1 MGKASLLILSLPES
15 IRTPSSFFCFPSG
28 FSRGSFLGG
37 ECSIQLSYEDMSDF
51 WLKIRLSGT
60 FQSFR
65 IGSRLFNYLCFLDE
79 LLHPTF
85 LDTFAFGGKL
95 YNTYFDRFELS
106 SSFSIVQRRQAS
118 PFLRRGVLYPFNYG
132 KLFSFIQY
140 IRNKEDID

>member
-1 MGKASLLILSLPES
+1 MTEFYLFSAVIFYGENAICVLCSTWLCLIKVLSTE
-15 IRTPSSFFCFPSG
+15 FPSTPEY
-28 FSRGSFLGG
+28 FSKVLSTGPPLGG

-51 WLKIRLSGT
+51 WLEIRIYAT
-60 FQSFR
+60 FSSFR

-106 SSFSIVQRRQAS
+106 SSFSHSSKAS
-118 PFLRRGVLYPFNYG
+118 G
-132 KLFSFIQY
+132 KPLP
-140 IRNKEDID
+140 

>member
-1 MGKASLLILSLPES
+1 MSQSKPLHFRLCLASPGGFEPL
-15 IRTPSSFFCFPSG
+15 TP
-28 FSRGSFLGG
+28 RLGG

-51 WLKIRLSGT
+51 WLKIRAFWHFL
-60 FQSFR
+60 SFR

-106 SSFSIVQRRQAS
+106 SSFLRRRVLYPAELRRHMLFS
-118 PFLRRGVLYPFNYG
+118 AHILYHKFLFLRRPFPVD
-132 KLFSFIQY
+132 FFTIFFTISF
-140 IRNKEDID
+140 

>member
-1 MGKASLLILSLPES
+1 MSQSKPLHFRLCLASPGGFEPL
-15 IRTPSSFFCFPSG
+15 TP
-28 FSRGSFLGG
+28 RLGG

-51 WLKIRLSGT
+51 WLKIRAFWHFL
-60 FQSFR
+60 SFR

-106 SSFSIVQRRQAS
+106 SSFSYSSKAS
-118 PFLRRGVLYPFNYG
+118 LGG
-132 KLFSFIQY
+132 ECSIQLSY
-140 IRNKEDID
+140 EDICYFQLIYYTISFFF

>member
-1 MGKASLLILSLPES
+1 MPAWNFVFNKVPNRHCCLIVRCQLIQLTKPNTYSASPGGFEPL
-15 IRTPSSFFCFPSG
+15 TP
-28 FSRGSFLGG
+28 RLGG

-65 IGSRLFNYLCFLDE
+65 IGNRLFNYLCFLDE

-106 SSFSIVQRRQAS
+106 SSFSHSSKAS
-118 PFLRRGVLYPFNYG
+118 G
-132 KLFSFIQY
+132 KPLP
-140 IRNKEDID
+140 